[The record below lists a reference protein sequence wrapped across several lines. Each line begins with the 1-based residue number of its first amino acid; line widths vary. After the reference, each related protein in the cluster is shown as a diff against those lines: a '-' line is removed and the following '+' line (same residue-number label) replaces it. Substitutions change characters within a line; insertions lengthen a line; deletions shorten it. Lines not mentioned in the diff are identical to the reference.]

1 MGMNGIIG
9 EIITTL
15 EYAEDVS
22 SENNTYFSAYIGGSA
37 IEEMDYFLDN
47 QIPFNLLTKIGK
59 DMQGET
65 LLDYIT
71 SEYGIDEDD
80 VLCSSSPSALSM
92 EGSLL
97 IKSTAPS
104 YIKKEEVIGF
114 IEEKDIDKLYIS
126 SRLLSFDPVRKEITE
141 ALEKKKDKIKRVVI
155 DAEDSS
161 SIIMIEDLYDS
172 VRRIIKSI
180 PDCYM
185 SGEVLNIE
193 GVKRVSSDM
202 IKELFE

>member
-1 MGMNGIIG
+1 MNGIIG

-47 QIPFNLLTKIGK
+47 QIPFYLLTKIGK

-126 SRLLSFDPVRKEITE
+126 SQLLSFDPVRKEITE